1 MNDKIRADHQ
11 RGFCRF
17 KSHHETQFT
26 DGREHPITTMENITL
41 NRVTRCDESET
52 ELELTVRGHKV
63 TGLFPATSKPEV
75 YRSIKSILI
84 CACISNHFIENMQKI

>member
-1 MNDKIRADHQ
+1 MTKSALTASADFVVSNLTMRHNSLTEGSIQ
-11 RGFCRF
+11 
-17 KSHHETQFT
+17 ST
-26 DGREHPITTMENITL
+26 IMENITL
-41 NRVTRCDESET
+41 NRVARCDENET

-75 YRSIKSILI
+75 YRSIKSILM